1 MANKRILSKNVF
13 SFQVLHSLAFSPRL
27 RAVPRSPICPCLA
40 LRVMAKFGWV
50 HDNTGSRDVFP
61 ISIPPQTGARAMGT
75 SFTEG
80 KPAKAA

>member
-13 SFQVLHSLAFSPRL
+13 SFSSSARPHFFPALACGAALTNPP
-27 RAVPRSPICPCLA
+27 VPGLV

-61 ISIPPQTGARAMGT
+61 ISIPPNWGQGHGNVLH
-75 SFTEG
+75 
-80 KPAKAA
+80 